1 MAASTWALW
10 MAHQTLSAH
19 RLPLLTSRRSLTEQ
33 LKIAQTAQDD
43 NTAEYL
49 KLANSTDEQQAVCI
63 KLVFEKKNQKS
74 EGLKDVGTKVTGF
87 SEGVVNV

>member
-1 MAASTWALW
+1 M
-10 MAHQTLSAH
+10 
-19 RLPLLTSRRSLTEQ
+19 LTSRRSLTEQ

-63 KLVFEKKNQKS
+63 KLAFEKKNQKS